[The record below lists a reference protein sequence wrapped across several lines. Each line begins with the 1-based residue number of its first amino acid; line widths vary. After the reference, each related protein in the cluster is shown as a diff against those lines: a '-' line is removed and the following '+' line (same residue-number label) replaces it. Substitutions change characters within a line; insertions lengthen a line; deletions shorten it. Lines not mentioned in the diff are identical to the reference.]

1 MNLGLFLF
9 DNTTTYSALNHS
21 SPSFGRTDSTLTTL
35 MSSIPTPAD
44 STDEGDVSIVTVDDG
59 AIRGRLDLWVRD
71 GVGNIAIPWLI
82 QFA

>member
-21 SPSFGRTDSTLTTL
+21 SPSFGRTYSTLTTL

-71 GVGNIAIPWLI
+71 GVGNIAMPWLI

>member
-1 MNLGLFLF
+1 
-9 DNTTTYSALNHS
+9 
-21 SPSFGRTDSTLTTL
+21 

-44 STDEGDVSIVTVDDG
+44 SSDEGDVSIVTVDDG

-71 GVGNIAIPWLI
+71 GVGNIAMPWLI